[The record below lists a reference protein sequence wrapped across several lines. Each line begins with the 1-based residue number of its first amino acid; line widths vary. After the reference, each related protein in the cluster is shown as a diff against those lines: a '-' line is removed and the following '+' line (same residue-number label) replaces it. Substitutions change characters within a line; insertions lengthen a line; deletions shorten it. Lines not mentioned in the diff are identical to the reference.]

1 MVLEQ
6 LLGGDKLKLVINTR
20 GTYLSKFGECFRIKA
35 DDKTS
40 DISASKVEQIIITTS
55 VALSTDALE
64 LAVENNIDVVFLKA
78 NGSPFGR
85 VWHSKMGSISTIRRK
100 QLKLQEHP
108 LGVKLVIEWVTQK
121 MENQIK
127 FISKLASNRRDERRD
142 SAKDAVNRI
151 TTEKIKILTFSKN
164 RFINEIRGSIQGH
177 EGIVGR
183 VYFGALKELIPKQY
197 EFSGRSKNPAKDY
210 FNCML
215 NYGYGI
221 MYSNVERACILAG
234 LDPYIGILHV
244 DNYNRTAFTFDLVE
258 MYRIYIDQ
266 IVFKLCSQKKV
277 KETHFDDVE
286 GGYYLNKEGKQLLL
300 GAYNEEMEKKIKYKG
315 RKIEL
320 QNIIQ
325 FDCHNIANRI
335 LKEVD

>member
-1 MVLEQ
+1 M
-6 LLGGDKLKLVINTR
+6 KLVVNSR
-20 GTYLSKFGECFRIKA
+20 GAYISKLGECFRIKV
-35 DDKTS
+35 DEKTN
-40 DISASKVEQIIITTS
+40 DISASKVQQIIITTS

-108 LGVKLVIEWVTQK
+108 LGIKFVIEWVIQK
-121 MENQIK
+121 IDNQID
-127 FISKLASNRRDERRD
+127 FITKLASNRRDERRD
-142 SAKDAVNRI
+142 GAKDAVNKI
-151 TTEKIKILTFSKN
+151 IAEKNKILGFSKEKS
-164 RFINEIRGSIQGH
+164 INDIRGSIQGH
-177 EGIVGR
+177 EGIAGR
-183 VYFGALKELIPKQY
+183 VYFGILKELIHKQY
-197 EFSGRSKNPAKDY
+197 EFNGRSKNPARDY

-234 LDPYIGILHV
+234 LDPYIGVLHV
-244 DNYNRTAFTFDLVE
+244 DNYNRTAFTFDLIE

-277 KETHFDDVE
+277 KAVHFDDVE
-286 GGYYLNKEGKQLLL
+286 GGYYLNKEGKQLLV